1 MRPIRPAVAVGA
13 LLFVAVVAASC
24 SGQDPAEGLP
34 TEVVTGGST
43 TTVPIAT
50 DLSPC
55 DGDPGVG
62 GEAPAG
68 AAPGDLVAAT
78 ELSDPSDDAD
88 DGFPTQAKVWRILYV
103 STGIDEDDLQL
114 VCGLAAAP
122 EDGPGD
128 DGGVG
133 HQLAWAHGTIGL
145 QQACLPSTR
154 PAEAFWGPMSGGIGA
169 VAWGTGFRARNGDP
183 SNGALQTALDRGWVV
198 SATDYQ
204 PNDTYIIG
212 RIAAANVIDAA
223 RATDQLMTRE
233 FGEPATPDSYDV
245 ITWGHSQGGHAAL
258 WAGQMMAPY
267 QEAAPNPRSAPL
279 TLAGVAAEA
288 PAANLIAQPDL
299 QQGVEYGDGVAD
311 WEMHQSIQLVGL
323 PIPALELQIGPALFS
338 YIFGSW
344 TQFSARGAPATDAL
358 TPAFPPERT
367 DLQLDTVA
375 TEEGAT
381 TIAQLGA
388 LCLDKK
394 DSLRIK
400 DLVAPYR
407 NAGQHAMLTPDL
419 WNLPDDYRS
428 GQFFKGGADRT
439 CATST
444 DDDMQAWCDWIRWNI
459 PGPLGDHPFPKVP
472 AEDGEPVPV
481 LLTQGMDDQIIHCQP
496 GEGEEPDAVASAAN
510 CMSTALYDAMR
521 SSDYCPAG
529 GDRGYLRLSLF
540 AQRGAASPASHLSIP
555 GQIAAV
561 GSGQDDTDLSFVG
574 SPLDRFMT
582 AAFEDR
588 LEPGCTASVLNAD

>member
-1 MRPIRPAVAVGA
+1 MRPIRPVAAAGA
-13 LLFVAVVAASC
+13 LLLIATIGASC

-34 TEVVTGGST
+34 TEVVTSGST
-43 TTVPIAT
+43 TTVPLGT

-55 DGDPGVG
+55 DGSPGVG

-78 ELSDPSDDAD
+78 ELADPSDDAD
-88 DGFPTQAKVWRILYV
+88 DGFPTQGKVWRILYV
-103 STGIDEDDLQL
+103 SSGIDESDLQL

-122 EDGPGD
+122 KDGPTE

-154 PAEAFWGPMSGGIGA
+154 PEAAFWAPMSSGIGA
-169 VAWGTGFRARNGDP
+169 VAWGSGFRARKGDP
-183 SNGALQTALDRGWVV
+183 SDGALQTALDRGWVV

-223 RATDQLMTRE
+223 RASEQLMEQE
-233 FGEPATPDSYDV
+233 FGATSTPDAYDV
-245 ITWGHSQGGHAAL
+245 ITWGHSQGGHAAM
-258 WAGQMMAPY
+258 WAGQLMETY

-288 PAANLIAQPDL
+288 PAANLLAQPEVQPD
-299 QQGVEYGDGVAD
+299 VAYGDGVAD
-311 WEMHQSIQLVGL
+311 WEMHRSIELFGL

-338 YIFGSW
+338 FIFGSW
-344 TQFSARGAPATDAL
+344 TQFSARGTPAADAQ
-358 TPAFPPERT
+358 TPAFPPDRS
-367 DLQLDTVA
+367 DLRLDTVA
-375 TEEGAT
+375 TDDGAT

-388 LCLDKK
+388 LCLDDK

-407 NAGQHAMLTPDL
+407 NAAEHAMLTPDL

-428 GQFFKGGADRT
+428 GQYFKGGADRT
-439 CATST
+439 CATTT
-444 DDDMQAWCDWIRWNI
+444 DDDMAAWCDWIRWNI
-459 PGPLGDHPFPKVP
+459 PGPLGDNPFPKVP
-472 AEDGEPVPV
+472 TQDSDPVPV
-481 LLTQGMDDQIIHCQP
+481 LITQGMDDEIIHCQP
-496 GEGEEPDAVASAAN
+496 GSGESDDAVAGPAD
-510 CMSTALYDAMR
+510 CMSTALYESMR
-521 SSDYCPAG
+521 TSTYCPAD
-529 GDRGYLRLSLF
+529 GDAGYLRLSLF
-540 AQRGAASPASHLSIP
+540 AARGAGSPATHLSIP

-561 GSGQDDTDLSFVG
+561 GSGRSDTDLTFVG

-582 AAFEDR
+582 GAFDHR
-588 LEPGCTASVLNAD
+588 LEPGCSAGVLNAS